1 MRDQRS
7 WLAHLPYKQGVT
19 GSSPVF
25 RTICFSGAI
34 GSATDLSIKLSEN
47 NMELTSKQKGNL
59 TELQCL
65 TAFIE
70 QGCGVSIPYG
80 DNSKYDF
87 IADVNGK
94 LLKIQVKT
102 SSLKDDGAIKF
113 SCRTTHVNCTG
124 VKNKR
129 YSVDE
134 IDFFATYW
142 NNQCYLVPVAECSIE
157 KTLRFVPPKS
167 GQLKGISFAKD
178 YLLADQLQKVKEV
191 SN

>member
-1 MRDQRS
+1 
-7 WLAHLPYKQGVT
+7 
-19 GSSPVF
+19 
-25 RTICFSGAI
+25 
-34 GSATDLSIKLSEN
+34 
-47 NMELTSKQKGNL
+47 MELTSKQKGNL

-65 TAFIE
+65 SAFAAE
-70 QGCGVSIPYG
+70 GCGVSIPYG

-87 IADVNGK
+87 IADLDGK

-102 SSLKDDGAIKF
+102 SSLKDEGSIKF

-124 VKNKR
+124 VKNER
-129 YSVDE
+129 YSANE

-142 NNQCYLVPVAECSIE
+142 DGQCYLVPVAECSVD
-157 KTLRFVPPKS
+157 KTLRFVAPKS